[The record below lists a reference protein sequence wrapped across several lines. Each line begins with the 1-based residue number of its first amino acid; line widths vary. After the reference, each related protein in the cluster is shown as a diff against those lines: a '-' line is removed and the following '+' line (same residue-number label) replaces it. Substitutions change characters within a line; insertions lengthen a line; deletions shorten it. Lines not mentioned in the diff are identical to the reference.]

1 MRVEQT
7 GRYCRRRE
15 RERERERGRGRRRGR
30 GQKEG
35 HLYTLKLRPW
45 SD

>member
-1 MRVEQT
+1 MQEGRGREVREAEENE
-7 GRYCRRRE
+7 RYCRRRK
-15 RERERERGRGRRRGR
+15 RGRGR